1 MNLIDG
7 GCSEVWLGRS
17 GGESIPV
24 LERSLI
30 LTKEG
35 VSWASSELPGWSTV
49 ATSRSGIETVL
60 VEGCLLV
67 RISEIFPLSVVVVPH
82 FLSLLSTISNGG
94 LSAGSTRA
102 RVGNSKLSSGQT
114 GNRVETVLVASGDL
128 LDHFSVI
135 RADLAVVLE
144 LEVGVIVGPE
154 AGLDI
159 ATISGVVST
168 EQLGLALLSVDT
180 LRLVDL
186 EVAAGIVL
194 DDRNSLTGSLSGD
207 ARVHTVSIAD
217 VLWSTAADEIN
228 NAKTNLASLDLVPGD
243 AFNRLGRLSE
253 LLWEKGS
260 VSFKW
265 GVAGTIA
272 DSPVSVSCC
281 SGGISSAEVWILA
294 RSAAS
299 GVSSEVVV
307 SSKRADNVGIRVI
320 VIGVP
325 LLWGSDGEG
334 SLDVV
339 AVVGGIGNT
348 VLEITGSEGVVLG
361 GGRAELALR
370 GGGVVSEPQA
380 CVGALAVGIGSNTFA
395 NEVRIGNFQTEL
407 SRVGRIEVTKRERAV
422 KFRIGSA
429 RYTAFTED

>member
-128 LDHFSVI
+128 LDHISVI

-228 NAKTNLASLDLVPGD
+228 NAKTNLAGLDLVAGD

-325 LLWGSDGEG
+325 LLGGSNREG

-380 CVGALAVGIGSNTFA
+380 CVGALAEGIGRNIIAS
-395 NEVRIGNFQTEL
+395 EVRVGNF
-407 SRVGRIEVTKRERAV
+407 
-422 KFRIGSA
+422 
-429 RYTAFTED
+429 